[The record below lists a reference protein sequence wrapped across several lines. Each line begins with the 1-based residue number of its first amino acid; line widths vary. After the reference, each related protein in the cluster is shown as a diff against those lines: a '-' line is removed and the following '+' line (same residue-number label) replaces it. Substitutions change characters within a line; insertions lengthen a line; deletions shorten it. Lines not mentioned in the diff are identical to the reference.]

1 MAHKHLMS
9 RAESYK
15 IQTIVES
22 AYPLKPSGDEYEP
35 LLELVGDATL
45 VLLGES
51 SHGTHEFYR
60 ERAQITKQLIHKKGF
75 KAVAIEGDW
84 PDAHRVHRFAVGQ
97 SQDTEAVDALSGF
110 TRFPSWMWAN
120 ADMLDFVG
128 WLRCFNESLSEG
140 IRPVGFYGLDLYS
153 LFRSAREVIEY
164 LDRVDPRASERA
176 RVRFACLDRFGG
188 DSQKYAYATALGLAP
203 SCEDAVVAQ
212 LVDLL
217 NDASVYR
224 QHADSNLAI
233 DEFFN
238 AEQNSR
244 LVTAAEHY
252 YRTMLREEVSSWN
265 LRDQHMS
272 ETIEQIRQHLV
283 RHGDEPKVVVWAHN
297 SHLGNA
303 KATEMAHRGEF
314 NVGQL
319 TRDAYG
325 EDVVGIGFTTFH
337 GTVTAASRWDG
348 TTERKAVRP
357 GLDGSYEELFHRTGL
372 PRFFLDLRRGTEAA
386 KVLRDP
392 MLERAIGVIYRPD
405 TERLSHYFHASLPG
419 QFDAI
424 IHIDRTRAVEP
435 LEHLTQWESGAEAPE
450 AFPSGI

>member
-1 MAHKHLMS
+1 MTEIHTEA
-9 RAESYK
+9 YK
-15 IQTIVES
+15 AQTIIKS
-22 AYPLKPSGDEYEP
+22 AYALKPSGDDYQP
-35 LLELVGDATL
+35 LLDLVGDATL

-60 ERAQITKQLIHKKGF
+60 ERAQITKQLVHKKGF
-75 KAVAIEGDW
+75 KAIAIEGDW

-97 SQDTEAVDALSGF
+97 GQDKEAVDALKGF

-128 WLRCFNESLSEG
+128 WLRSYNESLSEN
-140 IRPVGFYGLDLYS
+140 IRQIGFYGLDLYS
-153 LFRSAREVIEY
+153 LFRSAHEVIDY
-164 LDRVDPRASERA
+164 LERIDPEAAERA
-176 RVRFACLDRFGG
+176 RVRFACLDHFGG
-188 DSQKYAYATALGLAP
+188 DSQKYAYATAMGLAP
-203 SCEDAVVAQ
+203 SCEEVVINQ
-212 LVDLL
+212 LIDLIKS
-217 NDASVYR
+217 APIYR
-224 QHADSNLAI
+224 HADGSLAS

-238 AEQNSR
+238 AEQNSH
-244 LVTAAEHY
+244 LVKAAEHY

-272 ETIEQIRQHLV
+272 ETIERVRQHLM
-283 RHGDEPKVVVWAHN
+283 RHGDEPKIVVWAHN

-303 KATEMAHRGEF
+303 RATEMTHRGEY

-325 EDVVGIGFTTFH
+325 RDVVGIGFTTYH

-348 TTERKAVRP
+348 TAERKAVRP
-357 GLDGSYEELFHRTGL
+357 GLDGSYEALFHQTGL
-372 PRFFLDLRRGTEAA
+372 PRFFLDLRRNTDAA

-392 MLERAIGVIYRPD
+392 LLERAIGVLYRPD

-419 QFDAI
+419 QFDGI

-435 LEHLTQWESGAEAPE
+435 LEHLTQWEPGAEAPE
-450 AFPSGI
+450 SFPSGI